1 MRRPCRESFSG
12 RGGFY
17 IISDL
22 VERIVNGNFFSPSV
36 KLIFQWGEFHI
47 FRRFGTIVA
56 V

>member
-22 VERIVNGNFFSPSV
+22 VERIVSGMNVSDASAAKADNAAHVVHKKTTES
-36 KLIFQWGEFHI
+36 
-47 FRRFGTIVA
+47 
-56 V
+56 